1 MEDAAVDEHT
11 YMRMSP
17 ALLHEHKTPV
27 PWNGEPFIAALDSG
41 YVRFVHTIVGWKL
54 NALLPSDDK
63 AHEAPAVTA
72 AFSASAPE
80 VRDAQ
85 VFLDHPNRPGKEV
98 ASYTRRDALQSRDA
112 SLWSDSVALP
122 SALLLEKDTTL

>member
-27 PWNGEPFIAALDSG
+27 PWSGEPFIAALDFCD
-41 YVRFVHTIVGWKL
+41 VRFVHTIVGWKL

-98 ASYTRRDALQSRDA
+98 ASYTRRDALQSSDA